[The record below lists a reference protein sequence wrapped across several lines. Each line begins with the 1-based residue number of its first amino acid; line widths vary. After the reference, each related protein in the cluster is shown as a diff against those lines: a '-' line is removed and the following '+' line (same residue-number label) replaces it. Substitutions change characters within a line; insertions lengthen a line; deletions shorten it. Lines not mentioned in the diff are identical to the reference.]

1 MDWDEGRL
9 AALESWVAERVP
21 SVQPPFAVE
30 ALTGGNS
37 NLTFLLTDACGRRF
51 VLRRPPLHGV
61 LATANDMGREW
72 RAVAAL
78 QATSVP
84 VPPAVG
90 FSDDP
95 TVIGAPFF
103 VTGFVD
109 GTVHHDRATTE
120 ARSTPAHRGVLAR
133 SLVEVLT
140 ALHALEPAAV
150 GLGDHG
156 RPDRYLERQLD
167 RWDRQYRATAPTV
180 LADMDRA
187 VAVLQDRLP
196 AEGETVVVHG
206 DFRLGNLIAA
216 PGGSVAAVV
225 DWEISTLGD
234 PLADLGFLLVTWA
247 RPGTEL
253 GGLSEAATAPSMAD
267 GFPEADDLAQ
277 AYAIRSGRD
286 LGRLGWYLAFN
297 HWRFA
302 CIMQGVETRARAGAL
317 GGAGA
322 DAEAV
327 DGFATSVAERAAL
340 AVRALDGDA
349 GGG

>member
-1 MDWDEGRL
+1 MDCLGLRAVGVEAWL
-9 AALESWVAERVP
+9 AEHVP
-21 SVQPPFAVE
+21 ATRRPLAVE
-30 ALTGGNS
+30 PLTGGNS
-37 NLTFLLTDACGRRF
+37 NLTFCLTDADGRRF

-72 RAVAAL
+72 RAIAGL
-78 QATSVP
+78 QATAVP

-90 FSDDP
+90 FCEDP
-95 TVIGAPFF
+95 TVTGAPFF
-103 VTGFVD
+103 VTGFVE
-109 GTVHHDRATTE
+109 GIVHHDRATTE
-120 ARSTPAHRGVLAR
+120 AHSTPAHRGTLAR

-140 ALHALEPAAV
+140 ALHGLDPVAA

-156 RPDRYLERQLD
+156 RPDRYLERQLR
-167 RWDRQYRATAPTV
+167 RWDKQYRATAPTV

-187 VAVLQDRLP
+187 VAALHDRRP
-196 AEGETVVVHG
+196 PEGETVVVHG
-206 DFRLGNLIAA
+206 DFRLGNCIVA
-216 PGGSVAAVV
+216 PDGLVAAVV

-247 RPGTEL
+247 RPGSGL
-253 GGLSEAATAPSMAD
+253 GDLSEAATAPSMAD
-267 GFPEADDLAQ
+267 GFPEADDLAE

-286 LGRLGWYLAFN
+286 LSRLGWYLAFN

-322 DAEAV
+322 DPAAV
-327 DGFATSVAERAAL
+327 DAFATSVAERAAL

-349 GGG
+349 GSS

>member
-1 MDWDEGRL
+1 MDLGRG
-9 AALESWVAERVP
+9 AIALEPWFAEHAPAAR
-21 SVQPPFAVE
+21 PPIAVE
-30 ALTGGNS
+30 PLTGGNS
-37 NLTFLLTDACGRRF
+37 NLTFLLTDADGRRY

-72 RAVAAL
+72 RAVAGL
-78 QATSVP
+78 QATAVP

-90 FSDDP
+90 FCGDP
-95 TVIGAPFF
+95 AVIGAPFF
-103 VTGFVD
+103 VTGFVE
-109 GTVHHDRATTE
+109 GIVHHDRATTE
-120 ARSTPAHRGVLAR
+120 AHSTPAHRGLLAR
-133 SLVEVLT
+133 SLVDVLA

-156 RPDRYLERQLD
+156 RPDRYLERQLR
-167 RWDRQYRATAPTV
+167 RWDEQYRATAPAV

-187 VAVLQDRLP
+187 VARLHDRLP
-196 AEGETVVVHG
+196 PEGDTVVVHG
-206 DFRLGNLIAA
+206 DFRLGNLIVA
-216 PGGSVAAVV
+216 PDGPVAAVV

-247 RPGTEL
+247 RPGSAL
-253 GGLSEAATAPSMAD
+253 GDLTEAATAPSMAD
-267 GFPEADDLAQ
+267 GFPEADDLVQ

-286 LGRLGWYLAFN
+286 LDRLGWYRAFN

-317 GGAGA
+317 GAAGA
-322 DAEAV
+322 APQAV

-340 AVRALDGDA
+340 AVRALDGD
-349 GGG
+349 GGDD